1 MSTEDFIKAISQPS
15 QASQNKYG
23 ILASVIIAQAAL
35 ESGWGR
41 FVPVDKHTGKKSF
54 NLFGIKGEGPA
65 GYVLHDT
72 VEIIDGKPVMVEA
85 RFRAY
90 HKWAESIEDHSLYLL
105 SDRYLPVRQ
114 AADYREAARRLQ
126 DLGYATDPE
135 YSSKLIRIIEE
146 HRLYQFD
153 IPPGPFPDVPSV
165 HWAAR
170 AVAALKNAGV
180 IRGGSD
186 GLFRGD
192 SPATRYEVAVMLYNL
207 MKLYQKN

>member
-1 MSTEDFIKAISQPS
+1 MSAEDFIKAISQPS
-15 QASQNKYG
+15 QASQHKYG
-23 ILASVIIAQAAL
+23 VFASVIIAQAAL

-41 FVPVDKHTGKKSF
+41 FVPADKHTGKNSF

-72 VEIIDGKPVMVEA
+72 VEIIDGKPVSVEA

-90 HKWAESIEDHSLYLL
+90 HNWAESIEDHGLYLV
-105 SDRYLPVRQ
+105 SGYSPVRR
-114 AADYREAARRLQ
+114 AADYRQAAGKLQ
-126 DLGYATDPE
+126 ELGYATDPE

-153 IPPGPFPDVPSV
+153 ITPGPFPDVPSV
-165 HWAAR
+165 HWAAG
-170 AVAALKNAGV
+170 AVTALKNAGV

-192 SPATRYEVAVMLYNL
+192 SPATRYEVAVMVYNL